1 MYGDEITPLSIT
13 NTEGDEIIP
22 LSIINT
28 EYIGIIIKIN

>member
-1 MYGDEITPLSIT
+1 MYRDEITQLSIT